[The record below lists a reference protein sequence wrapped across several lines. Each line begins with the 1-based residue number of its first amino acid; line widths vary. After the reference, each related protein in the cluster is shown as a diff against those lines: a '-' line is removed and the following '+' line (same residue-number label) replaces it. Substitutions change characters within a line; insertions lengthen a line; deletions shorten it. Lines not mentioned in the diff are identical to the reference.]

1 MNMQASNTI
10 LMIEPVAFGFNEET
24 AENNYFQQKDNTE
37 SSEIQQKA
45 LSEFNQMTDKLR
57 QKGIRLLIV
66 KDTPMAHTPDSIFPN
81 NWVSFHEDGR
91 IALYPMYAE
100 NRRKERRTDI
110 LEQLEQVGFQISNIV
125 DYTSNETTGKFL
137 EGTGSMILDRENNIA
152 YAALSERT
160 DKNLFLTF
168 CKDFD
173 FEAVFFKANQTVEGQ
188 RLPIYHTNVMMCVA
202 DKYAVVCLNTIDDAQ
217 ERENVAGILKKS
229 GKETIEI
236 SEEQMHNFAG
246 NMLQVKNNVGESFL
260 VMSQSTFDSLSEKQR
275 ETLSSYNEII
285 AVNIPTVE
293 KYGGGSARCM
303 MAEVFLPGK

>member
-1 MNMQASNTI
+1 
-10 LMIEPVAFGFNEET
+10 MIEPVAFGFNEET